1 MERGKSVGQ
10 SAYWDARCTNG
21 QFCFGSVDLLRCT
34 ALVWKVS
41 EAEAAAGNSSPL
53 APARL
58 GLGPMCVCAAILVA
72 SLSALRGKF
81 LNRRYSVMT
90 FYETLGLLAQV
101 QPETEGNPLLGLLI
115 IGAIIWLC
123 WAIFAPKKSKY
134 LVTNSTSVRK
144 VK

>member
-1 MERGKSVGQ
+1 
-10 SAYWDARCTNG
+10 
-21 QFCFGSVDLLRCT
+21 
-34 ALVWKVS
+34 
-41 EAEAAAGNSSPL
+41 
-53 APARL
+53 
-58 GLGPMCVCAAILVA
+58 
-72 SLSALRGKF
+72 
-81 LNRRYSVMT
+81 MT